1 MVSRVME
8 MLEEKKRIQGRGWRQ
23 TAGPRFGHGQLA
35 VFMLRTEVTEDILH
49 EVAHR

>member
-8 MLEEKKRIQGRGWRQ
+8 IHEQKEEKGRGWRQ
-23 TAGPRFGHGQLA
+23 TAGPRFGHGQFA
-35 VFMLRTEVTEDILH
+35 VFMLRTEVTKDILR